1 MATRRWSIARGK
13 NRKDITEAVGAAVV
27 TAPLEVTYDLA
38 GGWNRNEVVRGL
50 QEIIAYIVND
60 DFPPA

>member
-13 NRKDITEAVGAAVV
+13 QHKDVTEAAGIAIV
-27 TAPLEVTYDLA
+27 TAALELTYDLA
-38 GGWNRNEVVRGL
+38 GAWTRNEVLAGL
-50 QEIIAYIVND
+50 EQIKQYIIND